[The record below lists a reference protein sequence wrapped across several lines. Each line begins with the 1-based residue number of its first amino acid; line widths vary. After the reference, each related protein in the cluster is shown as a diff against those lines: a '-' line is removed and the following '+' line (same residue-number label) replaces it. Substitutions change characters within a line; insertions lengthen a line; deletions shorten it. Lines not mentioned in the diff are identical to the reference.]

1 MKFEIDGRMRK
12 GFTLV
17 ELLVVISIIAVLLAI
32 LMPSL
37 QKARQSAQNSICKS
51 NCRSM
56 GIICQTYAAANNGYY
71 PEHINGWPAMV
82 VDIWNPVNGKPLVAR
97 PRTYTTHMVNLLK
110 AYVGDPKVFYCP
122 LAAGAPQGLW
132 GVTNPDSY
140 VKVTYGYHSGWNG
153 GPNKDCIYRFVSYDL
168 WFNYTTPGE
177 KIKELTGIGGQTIT
191 YYNGNKK
198 LVKMDALGSRIGIA
212 GDSATVDGNLNIDF
226 GTYKFTRTPARLD
239 YQPLRHPWNTGGI
252 NFLYGDF
259 HVEKRPWNELKH
271 QVTIRGMAELSGG
284 SPTLGYFW

>member
-82 VDIWNPVNGKPLVAR
+82 VDI
-97 PRTYTTHMVNLLK
+97 
-110 AYVGDPKVFYCP
+110 
-122 LAAGAPQGLW
+122 
-132 GVTNPDSY
+132 
-140 VKVTYGYHSGWNG
+140 
-153 GPNKDCIYRFVSYDL
+153 
-168 WFNYTTPGE
+168 
-177 KIKELTGIGGQTIT
+177 
-191 YYNGNKK
+191 
-198 LVKMDALGSRIGIA
+198 
-212 GDSATVDGNLNIDF
+212 
-226 GTYKFTRTPARLD
+226 
-239 YQPLRHPWNTGGI
+239 
-252 NFLYGDF
+252 
-259 HVEKRPWNELKH
+259 
-271 QVTIRGMAELSGG
+271 
-284 SPTLGYFW
+284 